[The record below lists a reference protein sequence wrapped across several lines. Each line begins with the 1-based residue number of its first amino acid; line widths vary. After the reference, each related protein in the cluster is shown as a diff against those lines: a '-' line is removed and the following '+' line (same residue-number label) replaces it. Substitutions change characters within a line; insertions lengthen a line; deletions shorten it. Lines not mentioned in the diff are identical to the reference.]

1 MAFGGLES
9 KLIEFGRFWRFVWQV
24 MINPLIVPRQ
34 GRRDMARS
42 RLWAQLFDI
51 GTKSVPVLMVTGAFV
66 GMTLAVQSYSQLKGV
81 GLQDRIGVL
90 INLTVVKELGPVL
103 AAVMLSG
110 LVGGALT
117 AELGTMK
124 VTEQIDAI
132 RVMGAD
138 PIRHLVWPRF
148 LACFLLTPILT
159 IYADIMGVIGGYMVS
174 VWHFGVNSE
183 AYWHFSAG
191 GVEKWDIFVGIFKS
205 FFFGAS
211 IALISCYEGFHC
223 ARGAKGVGRA
233 CTEAFVYSF
242 IAILFLNFILAV
254 VTRTIY
260 ETLWDVKLLI

>member
-1 MAFGGLES
+1 MQSHGFTS
-9 KLIEFGRFWRFVWQV
+9 SMIEFGRFWRFVWQV
-24 MINPLIVPRQ
+24 LINPIVFPRQ
-34 GRRDMARS
+34 GRAAMARS
-42 RLWAQLFDI
+42 RLWSQMFEI
-51 GTKSVPVLMVTGAFV
+51 GTKSVPVLMITGAFV
-66 GMTLAVQSYSQLKGV
+66 GMTLAVQSYSQLKGL

-103 AAVMLSG
+103 AAVMLAG

-132 RVMGAD
+132 RTMGAD

-148 LACFLLTPILT
+148 LACLFLTPVLT
-159 IYADIMGVIGGYMVS
+159 IYADIMGVIGGYLVS

-183 AYWHFSAG
+183 AYWHFSADA
-191 GVEKWDIFVGIFKS
+191 VEKWDIFVGISKS

-211 IALISCYEGFHC
+211 IALISCYKGFNC
-223 ARGAKGVGRA
+223 QRGAKGVGRA

-254 VTRTIY
+254 ITRSIY
-260 ETLWDVKLLI
+260 ETFWDVKILL